1 VDWLREQSINQSTNQ
16 SVSQSNKQSILT
28 WPKQHGAAT
37 MTTKWNGGE
46 EQKRRF
52 VFGLNIFDH
61 ETVAMPIK
69 NIFIG
74 RALLVS
80 CSI

>member
-1 VDWLREQSINQSTNQ
+1 
-16 SVSQSNKQSILT
+16 
-28 WPKQHGAAT
+28 